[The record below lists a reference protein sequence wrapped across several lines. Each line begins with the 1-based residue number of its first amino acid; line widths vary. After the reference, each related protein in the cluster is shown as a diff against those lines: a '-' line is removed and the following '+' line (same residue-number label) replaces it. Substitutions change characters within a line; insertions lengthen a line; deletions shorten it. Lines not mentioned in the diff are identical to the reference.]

1 MNRYLTL
8 DDVDV
13 AGQTVLVR
21 SDLNVP
27 IKDGSVGDDFRIRM
41 AMGTITRLRDA
52 GARVVVCSHL
62 GRPNGPDQ
70 SYSLAPVAQ
79 RMTELTG
86 YEVTHIPAT
95 VGEVAISGVNK
106 AEAGDVVLL
115 ENTRF
120 EEGETKNDDTLSD
133 EFAGLCDI
141 FVQDAFG
148 SVHRAHA
155 STVGVAERVKSV
167 AGPLLVSEVTALGRF
182 LGDPDR
188 PYVVILGGAK
198 ISDKLGVVK
207 SLLPRTD
214 TMLIGG
220 GMCFTFMRANGKHV
234 GSSMVEAD
242 MIEAVGEILTGPD
255 GHKIRLPSDIV
266 IADRF
271 AEDAE
276 SQTVSAGDIPED
288 WMGLDIGPD
297 TVEAFNEIIAE
308 AESVF
313 WNGPMG
319 VFEWA
324 SFRAGTEQVA
334 QAVADCSGFTAVG
347 GGDSAAALRT
357 LGLEK
362 EVSHLST
369 GGGAGLELLE
379 GAELPGIKVLER
391 WVTDGPS

>member
-1 MNRYLTL
+1 MKRFLTL

-13 AGQTVLVR
+13 AGKTVLVR

-27 IKDGSVGDDFRIRM
+27 LDDGVVTDDFRIRM
-41 AMGTITRLRDA
+41 ALGTITRLRDA

-62 GRPNGPDQ
+62 GRPKGSDP
-70 SYSLAPVAQ
+70 SLSLAPVAQ
-79 RMTELTG
+79 RMSELAG
-86 YEVTHIPAT
+86 YPVTHIPGT
-95 VGEVAISGVNK
+95 VGEAATVGVNK

-120 EEGETKNDDTLSD
+120 EEGETSNDDTLAD

-155 STVGVAERVKSV
+155 STEGVARRVRSV
-167 AGPLLVSEVTALGRF
+167 AGPLLVSEVESLGRF
-182 LGDPDR
+182 LGEPDR

-207 SLLPRTD
+207 ALLPRTD
-214 TMLIGG
+214 AMLIGG
-220 GMCFTFMRANGKHV
+220 GMCFTFMKADGQSIGASLVEDDMAEEV
-234 GSSMVEAD
+234 GDLLS
-242 MIEAVGEILTGPD
+242 GPD
-255 GHKIRLPSDIV
+255 GNKIRLPSDVV

-276 SQTVSAGDIPED
+276 HRTISAGDIPD
-288 WMGLDIGPD
+288 GWLGLDIGPD
-297 TVEAFNEIIAE
+297 TAAEFAAIIAT
-308 AESVF
+308 AKSVF

-319 VFEWA
+319 VFEWEP
-324 SFRAGTEQVA
+324 FRAGTETIA

-347 GGDSAAALRT
+347 GGDSAAALRV
-357 LGLEK
+357 LGLED
-362 EVSHLST
+362 EISHLST

-379 GAELPGIKVLER
+379 GADLPGIEVLKR
-391 WVTDGPS
+391 WVE